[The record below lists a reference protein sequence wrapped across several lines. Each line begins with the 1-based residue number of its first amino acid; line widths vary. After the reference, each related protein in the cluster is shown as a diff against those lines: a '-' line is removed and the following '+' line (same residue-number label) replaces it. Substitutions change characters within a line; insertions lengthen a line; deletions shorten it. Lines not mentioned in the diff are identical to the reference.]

1 MNKRATNSYFPFF
14 VVQNHLILHQKFQ
27 GSEIRAWKF
36 GGVGGGGAGGG
47 VGVLIFGP
55 SFFWFHRESDKCAMI
70 KLPRKKKLRLLI

>member
-14 VVQNHLILHQKFQ
+14 VVQNHLILHKKFQ

-36 GGVGGGGAGGG
+36 GGVGVG

-70 KLPRKKKLRLLI
+70 KLHRKKKN